1 MPSATAT
8 ISGEVS
14 VHLGSQFANPGP
26 PGSPA
31 PPGAIAV
38 DNTTEAGIEL
48 RETDVVRE
56 AQEGSGEAFERLY
69 RRHGRRVYA
78 LCLRMVS
85 DPERAEELTQDVF
98 VRAWNTIGSFQHR
111 SAFGTWLHRL
121 GVNVVLSDIRS
132 EKRRSS
138 REVMPGNLDEFE
150 REAKGAMPDTRM
162 DLEAAIAQLPPGAKQ
177 VLILHDVEGFR
188 YREIAELTGVAEG
201 TVKSQL
207 SRARRLVREALER

>member
-8 ISGEVS
+8 ISRDVS
-14 VHLGSQFANPGP
+14 VDFGSRFVGPGP
-26 PGSPA
+26 L
-31 PPGAIAV
+31 AV
-38 DNTTEAGIEL
+38 DNTTDVGLEL

-56 AQEGSGEAFERLY
+56 AQNGSGEAFERLY

-85 DPERAEELTQDVF
+85 DPDRAEELTQDVF
-98 VRAWNTIGSFQHR
+98 VRAWNTIRSFQHR

-121 GVNVVLSDIRS
+121 GVNVVLSDMRS
-132 EKRRSS
+132 EKRRSQ
-138 REVMPGNLDEFE
+138 REVMPGNLDELE
-150 REAKGAMPDTRM
+150 REVKGAMPDTKM
-162 DLEAAIAQLPPGAKQ
+162 DLEVAIARLPAGAKQ
-177 VLILHDVEGFR
+177 MLILHDVEGYR

-207 SRARRLVREALER
+207 SRARRLVREALEK

>member
-1 MPSATAT
+1 MPPATAT

-14 VHLGSQFANPGP
+14 VHLGSRFANPGSAGP
-26 PGSPA
+26 
-31 PPGAIAV
+31 IAV
-38 DNTTEAGIEL
+38 DNITDAGIEL

-56 AQEGSGEAFERLY
+56 AQDGSGEAFERLY

-78 LCLRMVS
+78 LCLRMIS
-85 DPERAEELTQDVF
+85 DPDRAEELTQDVF

-121 GVNVVLSDIRS
+121 GVNVVLSDMRS
-132 EKRRSS
+132 EKRRSR
-138 REVMPGNLDEFE
+138 REVMTGNLDELE
-150 REAKGAMPDTRM
+150 REVKGAMPDTKM
-162 DLEAAIAQLPPGAKQ
+162 DLEVAIARLPAGAKQ
-177 VLILHDVEGFR
+177 VLILHDVEGYR

-207 SRARRLVREALER
+207 SRARRLVREALDR

>member
-1 MPSATAT
+1 MPPPTAT
-8 ISGEVS
+8 ISGDMS
-14 VHLGSQFANPGP
+14 VYLGSRFAGPGP
-26 PGSPA
+26 PA
-31 PPGAIAV
+31 PPGSVAV
-38 DNTTEAGIEL
+38 DNTTDAHIEL

-56 AQEGSGEAFERLY
+56 AQDGSGEAFERLY

-121 GVNVVLSDIRS
+121 GVNVVLSDMRS
-132 EKRRSS
+132 EKRRAS
-138 REVMPGNLDEFE
+138 REVMPGNLDDLE
-150 REAKGAMPDTRM
+150 REVKGAMPETRM
-162 DLEAAIAQLPPGAKQ
+162 DLEVAIAQLPPGAKN
-177 VLILHDVEGFR
+177 VLILHDVEGYR

-207 SRARRLVREALER
+207 SRARRLVREALGK

>member
-8 ISGEVS
+8 ISGDVS
-14 VHLGSQFANPGP
+14 VDFGSRFVGPGP
-26 PGSPA
+26 
-31 PPGAIAV
+31 IAV
-38 DNTTEAGIEL
+38 DNTTDAGIEL

-56 AQEGSGEAFERLY
+56 AQDGSGEAFERLY

-85 DPERAEELTQDVF
+85 DPDRAEELTQDVF

-121 GVNVVLSDIRS
+121 GVNVVLSDMRS
-132 EKRRSS
+132 EKRRAQ
-138 REVMPGNLDEFE
+138 REVMPGNLDELE
-150 REAKGAMPDTRM
+150 REVKGAMPETKM
-162 DLEAAIAQLPPGAKQ
+162 DLEVAIARLPTGAKQ
-177 VLILHDVEGFR
+177 MLILHDVEGYR

-207 SRARRLVREALER
+207 SRARRLVREALEK